1 MKHNIKHFNGIY
13 KDMILVLGE
22 DVTKQIHHF
31 YRGQQ
36 VTFPM
41 RLYSRE
47 YTKEYLM
54 KHYTGSNLKK
64 LSRELGY
71 SERWVKGLINQYQI
85 EDKKE
90 KKEA

>member
-1 MKHNIKHFNGIY
+1 MKNKTQYFNGIY
-13 KDMILVLGE
+13 QDMMLVLGE
-22 DVTKQIHHF
+22 DITKQVYQF

-90 KKEA
+90 A